1 MTDSRMGARWCRKED
16 EDLAELALDLNFN
29 WNIIAQNFDKR
40 SPQMCENRWNQVLS
54 QGLIKGKWSVEED
67 SIIIES
73 MKAGLSKWSEIAKRL
88 PGV

>member
-29 WNIIAQNFDKR
+29 WTFIAQNFDKR